1 VLPESGGA
9 ADLRLLQRI
18 AAGDHAAIG
27 ELYDRY
33 SALMFGVI
41 MRILRSRSD
50 AEEVLQEVFMR
61 VWSRAEMYDERLGS
75 PAPWLVRIARNRAI
89 DRLRARRPLVVLDDD
104 PDARDGEA
112 AEASAAPTPE
122 VLAVTSQTGEAVRS
136 ALAVLPTEQRAL
148 IEAAFYEGYTH
159 SELADRFGLPL
170 GTVKTRIRTGMRA
183 MRAWLEHSV

>member
-1 VLPESGGA
+1 VSLDSCA
-9 ADLRLLQRI
+9 ADDIRLLKRI

-33 SALMFGVI
+33 SAVMFGVI

-61 VWSRAEMYDERLGS
+61 VWSRAEMYDDRLGA

-89 DRLRARRPLVVLDDD
+89 DRLRATRSVAVLDEA
-104 PDARDGEA
+104 DARDGQPGTD
-112 AEASAAPTPE
+112 ASAMPTPE
-122 VLAVTSQTGEAVRS
+122 VLAVTSQTSQTVRS
-136 ALAVLPTEQRAL
+136 ALAVLPPEQRTL

-170 GTVKTRIRTGMRA
+170 GTVKTRIRTGMRTL
-183 MRAWLEHSV
+183 RAWLEHVV